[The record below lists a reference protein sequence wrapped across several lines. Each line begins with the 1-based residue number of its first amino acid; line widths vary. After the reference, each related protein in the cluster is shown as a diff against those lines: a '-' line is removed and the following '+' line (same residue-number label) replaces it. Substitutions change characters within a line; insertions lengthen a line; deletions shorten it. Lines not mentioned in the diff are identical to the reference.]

1 MKKIVTGALAALS
14 LAGAAVGTA
23 TPAAAQPW
31 HGGGYHG
38 GYGGYRGWGPGAA
51 VGAGLVGLA
60 VGESLAP
67 HYGYGYGAPYYGP
80 GYYAPAYGYGYGYGC
95 RVVGRWGPWSYHRAR
110 ACY

>member
-14 LAGAAVGTA
+14 LVGAAAGTA

-31 HGGGYHG
+31 HGGYYHG
-38 GYGGYRGWGPGAA
+38 GYGGWHGGYRGWGPGAA

-60 VGESLAP
+60 VGASLAAP
-67 HYGYGYGAPYYGP
+67 GYGAPYYGG
-80 GYYAPAYGYGYGYGC
+80 GYYAPAYGYGYGC
-95 RVVGRWGPWSYHRAR
+95 RIVGRWGPWGYHRVR